1 MGKKPW
7 SLWLGLSSTAAWIL
21 GPCSRPL
28 QWLFREEHA
37 RGALPGSI
45 LVGITESVFLKNH
58 LHKGRSYRPIVPA
71 PLPNYQWV
79 HICFCLSKH
88 GKSVVEKIFPHWRLF
103 TVTTYGGGGGGEAGM
118 GGLGVH
124 SKTIARF
131 GSVGRERSQI
141 RCYLWIT
148 DETSYMWETRTGKRE
163 ELLYRKD
170 CSGISP
176 IITVLVTELCF
187 PPPKLSLP
195 PHDRPACL
203 KELIPHFSREMWNLT
218 VW

>member
-1 MGKKPW
+1 MGNKPW
-7 SLWLGLSSTAAWIL
+7 SLWLGLSSTGAWIL

-28 QWLFREEHA
+28 QWRFREEHA
-37 RGALPGSI
+37 RGAFPGSI
-45 LVGITESVFLKNH
+45 LVGITEFVFLREELPSHRPCTLAKLTVGPH
-58 LHKGRSYRPIVPA
+58 LF
-71 PLPNYQWV
+71 LPQQAWKICCRKDLPTLKAFLCNY
-79 HICFCLSKH
+79 IL
-88 GKSVVEKIFPHWRLF
+88 GVE
-103 TVTTYGGGGGGEAGM
+103 GM

-131 GSVGRERSQI
+131 GSVGRKRSQI

-148 DETSYMWETRTGKRE
+148 DETSYMWETRTRKRE
-163 ELLYRKD
+163 KLLYGRD

-176 IITVLVTELCF
+176 IITTLVTELCF
-187 PPPKLSLP
+187 PPPKLSLA
-195 PHDRPACL
+195 PHDRPAFL